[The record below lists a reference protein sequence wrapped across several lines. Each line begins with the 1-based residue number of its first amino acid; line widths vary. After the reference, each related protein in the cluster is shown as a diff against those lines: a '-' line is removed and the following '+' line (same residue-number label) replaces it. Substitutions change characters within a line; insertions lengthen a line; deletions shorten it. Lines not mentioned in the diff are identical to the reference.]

1 MTKNVDK
8 VSLGRTD
15 LTVSKICFGTASLAN
30 MPVTYGYDVDEIRAR
45 NTLRAIFEGPG
56 NFLDTSRNYGFG
68 RSEELIGEAIRE
80 LGALPDGFV
89 ISSKLD
95 RDPETDQFDAARARA
110 SLEESLKA
118 LGLDRIPLLH
128 LHDPEHAASLKEVN
142 GALSELFR
150 MKEEGLCDAVGL
162 AAGNVRVMMPI
173 LKNWEFDALITHN
186 RFTLINRNAEYMIA
200 YAHAQ
205 GISPAGFASS
215 RVGHF

>member
-95 RDPETDQFDAARARA
+95 RDPETDQFDAARGPGPRWK
-110 SLEESLKA
+110 KA
-118 LGLDRIPLLH
+118 
-128 LHDPEHAASLKEVN
+128 
-142 GALSELFR
+142 
-150 MKEEGLCDAVGL
+150 
-162 AAGNVRVMMPI
+162 
-173 LKNWEFDALITHN
+173 
-186 RFTLINRNAEYMIA
+186 
-200 YAHAQ
+200 
-205 GISPAGFASS
+205 
-215 RVGHF
+215 

>member
-118 LGLDRIPLLH
+118 LGLDRIPLGRV
-128 LHDPEHAASLKEVN
+128 ASITGQARSTLTREN
-142 GALSELFR
+142 GQPTDSN
-150 MKEEGLCDAVGL
+150 L
-162 AAGNVRVMMPI
+162 AQPSSVILLRARTPI
-173 LKNWEFDALITHN
+173 C
-186 RFTLINRNAEYMIA
+186 
-200 YAHAQ
+200 
-205 GISPAGFASS
+205 AS
-215 RVGHF
+215 VF

>member
-1 MTKNVDK
+1 MEIPKGGE
-8 VSLGRTD
+8 SLTR
-15 LTVSKICFGTASLAN
+15 LGTHAYKSH
-30 MPVTYGYDVDEIRAR
+30 
-45 NTLRAIFEGPG
+45 
-56 NFLDTSRNYGFG
+56 
-68 RSEELIGEAIRE
+68 
-80 LGALPDGFV
+80 
-89 ISSKLD
+89 
-95 RDPETDQFDAARARA
+95 QFDAARARA

-205 GISPAGFASS
+205 GIAVLNAAPYNSGILAKGAAEYPRFVYQSCE
-215 RVGHF
+215 